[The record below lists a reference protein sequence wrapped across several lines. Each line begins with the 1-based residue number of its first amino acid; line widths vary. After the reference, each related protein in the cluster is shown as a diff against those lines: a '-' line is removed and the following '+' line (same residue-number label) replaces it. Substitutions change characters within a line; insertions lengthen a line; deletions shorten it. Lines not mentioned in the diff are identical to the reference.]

1 MIEPT
6 VDHPPGRPET
16 TMQPVYLGYLI
27 QAAVEFGNDLGI
39 SRHSVDLQKM
49 NAMADLFLSPVDSLE

>member
-1 MIEPT
+1 MIAPT
-6 VDHPPGRPET
+6 VEHPQGSPET
-16 TMQPVYLGYLI
+16 TMQPVFLGYLI

-49 NAMADLFLSPVDSLE
+49 NVIADVCLSPVDDLE